1 MRQAKIGSDSYT
13 NRGSQTLNLTQKAKG
28 QNYQGFT
35 KESKEVTASRADID
49 DACKVEKITN
59 AKK

>member
-1 MRQAKIGSDSYT
+1 
-13 NRGSQTLNLTQKAKG
+13 LNLTQKAKG

-49 DACKVEKITN
+49 DASKEEKITN

>member
-1 MRQAKIGSDSYT
+1 MSRA
-13 NRGSQTLNLTQKAKG
+13 SQTLNLTAKTKG
-28 QNYQGFT
+28 QNYQGFI